1 MTSSAGLTSPGTAG
15 APAVPGGG
23 RQDTLLAL
31 NNVEVIY
38 DDVILVLRGLSLTVP
53 EHQIVALLGSNGAGK
68 STTLKAVSGLLPS
81 ERGEVTDG
89 SIHFDGEDITRLEP
103 SERVPR
109 GMSLCMEGRHVF
121 EHLTVAENLVAGAY
135 TRAAKESVEDLEKV
149 YQYFPALADMRARI
163 AGYLSGGEQQM
174 LAIGRALMS
183 RPRLLMLDEPSL
195 GLAPLLVQEI
205 FGYIKELNVQ
215 TGLTVLVIEQ
225 NARRA
230 LEVAD
235 HGYIME
241 QGRIVLE
248 GPAAQLQ
255 ENPDV
260 KEFYLGLGD
269 EGSRKSYRDVKHY
282 KRRKRW
288 L

>member
-1 MTSSAGLTSPGTAG
+1 MLT
-15 APAVPGGG
+15 
-23 RQDTLLAL
+23 L

-38 DDVILVLRGLSLTVP
+38 DEVILVLRGLSLTVP
-53 EHQIVALLGSNGAGK
+53 EGQIVALLGSNGAGK
-68 STTLKAVSGLLPS
+68 STTLKAVSGLLPT
-81 ERGEVTDG
+81 EHGEVTDG
-89 SIHFDGEDITRLEP
+89 QIVFDGQNVTKVDAAARVRL
-103 SERVPR
+103 
-109 GMSLCMEGRHVF
+109 GMSLCMEGRHIF

-135 TRAAKESVEDLEKV
+135 SRDRSDAATDLEMV
-149 YQYFPALADMRARI
+149 YDFLPKMADMRARI

-183 RPRLLMLDEPSL
+183 KPRLLMLDEPSL
-195 GLAPLLVQEI
+195 GLAPLLVEEI
-205 FGYIKELNVQ
+205 FGFIKRLNVEM
-215 TGLTVLVIEQ
+215 GMTVLVIEQ

-230 LEVAD
+230 LEIAD
-235 HGYIME
+235 VGYIME

-248 GPAAQLQ
+248 GTGAELA

-269 EGSRKSYRDVKHY
+269 EGTRKSYRDVKHY

>member
-1 MTSSAGLTSPGTAG
+1 MAATETQGTVPASPPTESMLT
-15 APAVPGGG
+15 
-23 RQDTLLAL
+23 L

-38 DDVILVLRGLSLTVP
+38 DEVILVLRGLSLNVP
-53 EHQIVALLGSNGAGK
+53 QGAIVALLGSNGAGK
-68 STTLKAVSGLLPS
+68 STTLKSISGLLPS

-89 SIHFDGEDITRLEP
+89 TIVFDGEDITRMDP
-103 SERVPR
+103 PDRVKA

-121 EHLTVAENLVAGAY
+121 EHLTVAENLTAGAY
-135 TRAAKESVEDLEKV
+135 SRSRTQVAENFDLV
-149 YQYFPALADMRARI
+149 YSFFPKLADLQSRV

-174 LAIGRALMS
+174 LAIGRALMAN
-183 RPRLLMLDEPSL
+183 PRLLMLDEPSL
-195 GLAPLLVQEI
+195 GLAPILVKDI
-205 FGYIKELNVQ
+205 FDHIKRLNAEL
-215 TGLTVLVIEQ
+215 GLTVLVIEQ

-230 LEVAD
+230 LDIAD

-248 GPAAQLQ
+248 GAAADLK

-269 EGSRKSYRDVKHY
+269 EGARKSFRDVKHY

>member
-1 MTSSAGLTSPGTAG
+1 MTTPNPSTRVTG
-15 APAVPGGG
+15 APAPATPG
-23 RQDTLLAL
+23 RDEKAAMLTL

-38 DDVILVLRGLSLTVP
+38 DEVILVLRGLSLTVP
-53 EHQIVALLGSNGAGK
+53 EGQIVALLGSNGAGK
-68 STTLKAVSGLLPS
+68 STTLKAVSGLLPT
-81 ERGEVTDG
+81 EHGEVTDG
-89 SIHFDGEDITRLEP
+89 QILFDGQNITRMDAAD
-103 SERVPR
+103 RVR
-109 GMSLCMEGRHVF
+109 LGMSLCMEGRHVF

-135 TRAAKESVEDLEKV
+135 SRGRADAATDLEMV
-149 YQYFPALADMRARI
+149 YEFLPKMADMRARV

-183 RPRLLMLDEPSL
+183 KPRLLMLDEPSL

-205 FGYIKELNVQ
+205 FGFIKRLNVEM
-215 TGLTVLVIEQ
+215 GMTVLVIEQ

-230 LEVAD
+230 LEIAD
-235 HGYIME
+235 VGYIME

-248 GPAAQLQ
+248 GTGAELA

-269 EGSRKSYRDVKHY
+269 EGTRKSYRDVKHY

>member
-1 MTSSAGLTSPGTAG
+1 MTSTPMRQEG
-15 APAVPGGG
+15 APGAVPGATPSG
-23 RQDTLLAL
+23 LLTV

-38 DDVILVLRGLSLTVP
+38 DEVILVLRGLSLEVP
-53 EHQIVALLGSNGAGK
+53 EGQIVALLGSNGAGK
-68 STTLKAVSGLLPS
+68 STTLKAISGLLPS
-81 ERGEVTDG
+81 ERGEITDG
-89 SIHFDGEDITRLEP
+89 SITFDGRDITRMDAAD
-103 SERVPR
+103 RVR
-109 GMSLCMEGRHVF
+109 SGLSLCMEGRHVF
-121 EHLTVAENLVAGAY
+121 EHLTVQENLVAGGYA
-135 TRAAKESVEDLEKV
+135 RGGAATEDFDLV
-149 YQYFPALADMRARI
+149 YSYFPKLGDLRNRV

-174 LAIGRALMS
+174 LAIGRALMAK
-183 RPRLLMLDEPSL
+183 PRLLMLDEPSL

-205 FGYIKELNVQ
+205 FGYIKNLNQ
-215 TGLTVLVIEQ
+215 EQGITVLVIEQ

-235 HGYIME
+235 HGYILE

-248 GPAAQLQ
+248 GPAAELA

-260 KEFYLGLGD
+260 KEFYLGLG
-269 EGSRKSYRDVKHY
+269 ESGQKNYRDVKHY

>member
-1 MTSSAGLTSPGTAG
+1 MTSTPMQQEG
-15 APAVPGGG
+15 ASGAVPGAAPPG
-23 RQDTLLAL
+23 LLTI

-38 DDVILVLRGLSLTVP
+38 DEVILVLRGLSLGVP
-53 EHQIVALLGSNGAGK
+53 EGQIVALLGSNGAGK

-81 ERGEVTDG
+81 ERGEITDG
-89 SIHFDGEDITRLEP
+89 SITFDGRDITRMDAA
-103 SERVPR
+103 ERVKS
-109 GMSLCMEGRHVF
+109 GLSLCMEGRHVF
-121 EHLTVAENLVAGAY
+121 EHLSVHENLVAGAY
-135 TRAAKESVEDLEKV
+135 SRGGGAAEDFDLV
-149 YQYFPALADMRARI
+149 YTYFPKLSDMRSRV

-174 LAIGRALMS
+174 LAIGRALMA

-195 GLAPLLVQEI
+195 GLAPLLVKEI
-205 FGYIKELNVQ
+205 FGYIKDLNRDQ
-215 TGLTVLVIEQ
+215 GITVLVIEQ

-235 HGYIME
+235 HAYILE

-248 GPAAQLQ
+248 GPAAELA

-260 KEFYLGLGD
+260 KEFYLGLG
-269 EGSRKSYRDVKHY
+269 EGGQKSYRDVKHY